1 MDLTARKP
9 KTFPRVLGTRQTR
22 ICLTLCSMGP
32 FPAYGSAFAGKRAP
46 GCTESFFRVWES
58 AAADSV
64 AVPVALATLSLPDA
78 ASERAAKGEGVET
91 DGLMVRFGNSEM
103 PIRQFPERGD
113 FRQSENR
120 R

>member
-9 KTFPRVLGTRQTR
+9 KTFPRVLGTRQTC
-22 ICLTLCSMGP
+22 ICLTLCSTGP
-32 FPAYGSAFAGKRAP
+32 FPAWESAFAGKRAP
-46 GCTESFFRVWES
+46 GCTESLFRVWGS
-58 AAADSV
+58 AAADS
-64 AVPVALATLSLPDA
+64 VPVALATLSLTAA

-103 PIRQFPERGD
+103 PIRQFPERRA

>member
-91 DGLMVRFGNSEM
+91 DGLMVCFGNSEM
-103 PIRQFPERGD
+103 PIRQFPERRA